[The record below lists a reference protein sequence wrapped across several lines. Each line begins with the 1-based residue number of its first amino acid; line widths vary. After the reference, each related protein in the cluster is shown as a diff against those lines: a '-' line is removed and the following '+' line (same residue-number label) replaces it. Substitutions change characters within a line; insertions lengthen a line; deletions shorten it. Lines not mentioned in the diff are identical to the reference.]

1 MSFASV
7 QSQQFGNV
15 QYYSIDDSRD
25 ATINRTIFSNTQ
37 EGSFIYSLVLEIGI
51 AGTTF
56 SQTDIKIGTNIN
68 TGTEKIINVLKNDVQ
83 GKDFYS
89 YNMAGVAV
97 DNFEIHLYVATH
109 QAPYT
114 QEVNWTGTLQLI
126 KVV

>member
-68 TGTEKIINVLKNDVQ
+68 TGNEKIINVLKDDVQ
-83 GKDFYS
+83 GRNFFT
-89 YNMAGVAV
+89 YNMAGVALNEF
-97 DNFEIHLYVATH
+97 DIHLYASSH
-109 QAPYT
+109 AIPYD
-114 QEVNWTGTLQLI
+114 QEVTWKGSLQLI